1 MANGRRQP
9 AGRGFYQ
16 PADAGRSLTTYEDG
30 IMSDPTGELAGF
42 AYGEDLEGVSQRS
55 LGYRLLAPLRE
66 ESWCEEVEAL
76 ARRLQAA
83 PYSDH
88 WPPTDL
94 FCSVL
99 LADARRVVAL
109 ARYGLADRTP
119 SQRRGGLELIGVVAP
134 ANLDVL
140 SALAIYHWLSQR
152 REAVDDLHQLGG
164 RFSTAEVLATVTAPP
179 PDTDPLP
186 VLPVRLW
193 HEGAL
198 LFAASTPSE
207 PDHRLRLLEQATG
220 TSWQWLPL
228 VGADFPLHTYA
239 QRGPLIAWTPH
250 LAGVALKLDHKST
263 ETPVVRTPRIGRG
276 LRIAAMCLGLILAG
290 LLIANLW
297 STLSLHRAMS
307 ALPAPAPVAAEHK
320 DSPPSPSKQ
329 TTPSADAGRDRFVA
343 ALHEMLIEQGG
354 NREWQAE
361 KERLL
366 ARYER
371 LARTHKDLRVGDGS
385 ERDRLTIAAISIL
398 AERSAD
404 RIEEEVRKALS
415 NKGFSDRV
423 IQAACAHVREQF
435 AANPSRDH

>member
-1 MANGRRQP
+1 
-9 AGRGFYQ
+9 
-16 PADAGRSLTTYEDG
+16 
-30 IMSDPTGELAGF
+30 MSDPTGDLAGF
-42 AYGEDLEGVSQRS
+42 AYGEDLEGVSLRS
-55 LGYRLLAPLRE
+55 LGYRLLAPLRAE
-66 ESWCEEVEAL
+66 PWCDEVEAL

-99 LADARRVVAL
+99 LSDGWRVVAQ
-109 ARYGLADRTP
+109 ARYGLADHTP
-119 SQRRGGLELIGVVAP
+119 SQRRGGLELIGVIAP
-134 ANLDVL
+134 ANLDVR

-164 RFSTAEVLATVTAPP
+164 RFSSTEILAAVAAPP
-179 PDTDPLP
+179 PETDPIP

-193 HEGAL
+193 QEGAL
-198 LFAASTPSE
+198 LFAASTPAE
-207 PDHRLRLLEQATG
+207 PDHRLGLLEQATG

-250 LAGVALKLDHKST
+250 LAGVALKLDRKSSDM
-263 ETPVVRTPRIGRG
+263 PVARPSRMGRG
-276 LRIAAMCLGLILAG
+276 ARFVAVCLALLLAG

-297 STLSLHRAMS
+297 STLVLHRALSTAGETPVPPGKVTGETPVPPADSQVGSMS
-307 ALPAPAPVAAEHK
+307 HR
-320 DSPPSPSKQ
+320 SPTSNE
-329 TTPSADAGRDRFVA
+329 DAGRDRFIA
-343 ALHEMLIEQGG
+343 ALHELLIEQGG
-354 NREWQAE
+354 NREWEAE
-361 KERLL
+361 KGRLL

-371 LARTHKDLRVGDGS
+371 LARTHKDLRVRDGN
-385 ERDRLTIAAISIL
+385 ERDRITIAAVSLL

-404 RIEEEVRKALS
+404 RIEDEVRKSLS

-435 AANPSRDH
+435 AAKPSRDP

>member
-1 MANGRRQP
+1 
-9 AGRGFYQ
+9 
-16 PADAGRSLTTYEDG
+16 
-30 IMSDPTGELAGF
+30 MSDSTGDLAGF
-42 AYGEDLEGVSQRS
+42 AYGEDLESVSLRS

-66 ESWCEEVEAL
+66 EPWCEEVEAL

-99 LADARRVVAL
+99 LSDRHRVVAL

-134 ANLDVL
+134 ANLDVR
-140 SALAIYHWLSQR
+140 SALSIYHWLSQR

-164 RFSTAEVLATVTAPP
+164 RFSSAEILATVAAPP
-179 PDTDPLP
+179 PNADPIP

-193 HEGAL
+193 QEGAL

-207 PDHRLRLLEQATG
+207 PDHRLPLLEQAAG

-250 LAGVALKLDHKST
+250 LAGVALKLDHKSA
-263 ETPVVRTPRIGRG
+263 ESSVAHPVRMRRGVR
-276 LRIAAMCLGLILAG
+276 LVAVCLSLLLIG
-290 LLIANLW
+290 LLVANLW
-297 STLSLHRAMS
+297 STLTLHRALS
-307 ALPAPAPVAAEHK
+307 AMPAPAESTSA
-320 DSPPSPSKQ
+320 PPPPSKQ
-329 TTPSADAGRDRFVA
+329 TIPSADAGRDRLLA
-343 ALHEMLIEQGG
+343 ALHELLIEQGG
-354 NREWQAE
+354 NREWEAE
-361 KERLL
+361 KSRLL

-371 LARTHKDLRVGDGS
+371 LARTHKDLQLRDGS
-385 ERDRLTIAAISIL
+385 ERDRMTIAAISVL
-398 AERSAD
+398 TERSAD
-404 RIEEEVRKALS
+404 RIEDEVRKGLS
-415 NKGFSDRV
+415 NKGFSERL
-423 IQAACAHVREQF
+423 IQAACEHVHEQF
-435 AANPSRDH
+435 VDLPGRNRK